1 MSKFKPMMSCAAP
14 ATGVERKHVGIVTF
28 DSSIHFYSFNASRT
42 GYQMLCVPDGERPF
56 APAASSSL
64 LVPLSAAIDAV
75 SSKLSFSYI
84 HL

>member
-1 MSKFKPMMSCAAP
+1 MSCAAP
-14 ATGVERKHVGIVTF
+14 ATGVEREHVGIVTF

-64 LVPLSAAIDAV
+64 VVPLSGAIDEV
-75 SSKLSFSYI
+75 SSIQFPWLTAQAAS
-84 HL
+84 